1 MSAQLPTRLLHF
13 RMSGSLHFGV
23 GAIERLPDLFR
34 AHPQARVLVVTDR
47 GLVAAGVVGGV
58 TRRLE
63 EHHVPFEVFDGV
75 EPDPSVA
82 VVLRCTEA
90 ARQWGATLLLGL
102 GGGSSIDVAKVAAVL
117 LTNAGGPL
125 DFAGIGLIPLPG
137 LPVIAIPTTAGT
149 GSEVTPIAVLS
160 DKDAQLKK
168 GLVSDHLYPT
178 AAIVDPALAVG
189 LPPRIT
195 AYTGMDALTHCIEA
209 FTNKFAHPF
218 IDVFAEQGIKLLA
231 GGLRRAYCQGSDL
244 AARHDAAL
252 GSLYGG
258 LCLGSVNTAAVHAL
272 AYPLGGTYDIPHGL
286 ANTLLLPHVLAFNVP
301 ADLRKHALI
310 AQWLG
315 RPVEGSSARAA
326 AEGAVGAVR
335 ELAVDLGMDLRLRDF
350 DIPENAIPT
359 MAEAAMKVTR
369 LLNNNPRTVT
379 QRDCEAIYRAA
390 W

>member
-1 MSAQLPTRLLHF
+1 MSALPSPRVLNF

-23 GAIERLPDLFR
+23 GAIERLPDLLR
-34 AHPQARVLVVTDR
+34 GYPQARVLVVTDR
-47 GLVAAGVVGGV
+47 GLVVAGVVGGV

-63 EHHVPFEVFDGV
+63 ELGVPFEVFDGV

-82 VVLRCTEA
+82 VVLRCTEV
-90 ARQWGATLLLGL
+90 ARKTGATLLIGL
-102 GGGSSIDVAKVAAVL
+102 GGGSSIDVAKVAAVML
-117 LTNAGGPL
+117 KNAGSPL
-125 DFAGIGLIPLPG
+125 DYAGIGLIPLPG
-137 LPVIAIPTTAGT
+137 VPVIAIPTTAGT

-160 DKDAQLKK
+160 DKDAHLKK
-168 GLVSDHLYPT
+168 GLVSDYLYPT
-178 AAIVDPALAVG
+178 AALVDPGLAVG

-218 IDVFAEQGIKLLA
+218 IDTFAEQGIKLLA
-231 GGLRRAYCQGSDL
+231 GSLRRAYCQGSDL
-244 AARHDAAL
+244 AARHDVAL

-272 AYPLGGTYDIPHGL
+272 AYPLGGTFDIPHGL

-301 ADLRKHALI
+301 ADLPKHALV
-310 AQWLG
+310 ARWLG
-315 RPVEGSSARAA
+315 QPVEGLSARAA
-326 AEGAVGAVR
+326 AEAAVTAVR

-350 DIPENAIPT
+350 SIPESAIPS